1 MLLVAIIIIIDEKAV
16 REGAV
21 CRVCGDMPS
30 TSDGGQ
36 VH

>member
-1 MLLVAIIIIIDEKAV
+1 MLLVAVIINEKAV
-16 REGAV
+16 RDGAV
-21 CRVCGDMPS
+21 FRVCGDMPS

>member
-1 MLLVAIIIIIDEKAV
+1 MLLVAIIIDAKAV
-16 REGAV
+16 REGTV
-21 CRVCGDMPS
+21 FRFCGDMLS

>member
-1 MLLVAIIIIIDEKAV
+1 MIFNFNCTLSKVMRD
-16 REGAV
+16 GAV
-21 CRVCGDMPS
+21 FRVFGDMPS

>member
-1 MLLVAIIIIIDEKAV
+1 MLLVAIIIIDEKAV

>member
-1 MLLVAIIIIIDEKAV
+1 MLLVTIILVKKAV

-21 CRVCGDMPS
+21 FRVCGDMPS
-30 TSDGGQ
+30 ACDGGQ

>member
-1 MLLVAIIIIIDEKAV
+1 MLLVAITIDAKAV

-21 CRVCGDMPS
+21 FSVCGDMPS

>member
-1 MLLVAIIIIIDEKAV
+1 MLLVAIIIEKKAV

-21 CRVCGDMPS
+21 FRVYGDMPS